1 MKKRRLWKQ
10 SKQPILRNGKK
21 APFPPAWRNPMLFPF
36 TDLEPESEQAIE
48 LEMESVQEIEVES
61 EQILDPE
68 LDPLA
73 CMTTA
78 QLRNFFANNPA
89 GSFVEVNY
97 LGYNGTVLKTA
108 CGFISQFDGF
118 ELVLTP
124 TEAGYP
130 IVRIPANII
139 CSIN

>member
-1 MKKRRLWKQ
+1 MKKRRLWNQ
-10 SKQPILRNGKK
+10 SKQPILRKGNK
-21 APFPPAWRNPMLFPF
+21 AYPLSWRNPMLFPMPE
-36 TDLEPESEQAIE
+36 LEAESEQPIE
-48 LEMESVQEIEVES
+48 MEVES

-68 LDPLA
+68 LDSLA
-73 CMTTA
+73 CMTTT

-124 TEAGYP
+124 TEAGNP